1 MPSPEDHIQKMRWLC
16 QLLTPKGA
24 NDLPTL
30 ISLKEGNE
38 YLGPISQITLKLLRI
53 RETTFSPEKKNV
65 HMGCKTV
72 HVIVKNLNNMSSPFK
87 MEKNHLI

>member
-1 MPSPEDHIQKMRWLC
+1 MPSPEDHIQKMWWQC

-38 YLGPISQITLKLLRI
+38 YLGPISQITLKFLRI
-53 RETTFSPEKKNV
+53 RETTFSPEKKKHV
-65 HMGCKTV
+65 YMGSKTA
-72 HVIVKNLNNMSSPFK
+72 KTYSQKSK
-87 MEKNHLI
+87 

>member
-1 MPSPEDHIQKMRWLC
+1 MPSPEDHIQKMWWQC

-38 YLGPISQITLKLLRI
+38 YLGPISQITLKFLRI
-53 RETTFSPEKKNV
+53 RETTFSPEKKTCLHGFQNS
-65 HMGCKTV
+65 KDLFSK
-72 HVIVKNLNNMSSPFK
+72 I
-87 MEKNHLI
+87 